1 MKHPMMQVTISSANT
16 AKRVGEALVLGV
28 VLSVLP
34 AVLPTMLHAQATV
47 RTAPARI
54 RTVNIPAGGRCSE
67 LTSSPTMLLQAPEGR
82 ALLRLKRELEN
93 AAVVIG
99 QRADSNR
106 SVEIRRISQAQ
117 RGVDSLLQ
125 IVVRYKHP
133 DGSDGEAITIRR
145 GDSIPRMIGGRRVT
159 PGVALFETMEGSLR
173 AVAPMMDSALRLIG
187 PEIEVAIRSMQPKVA
202 AFSDAARMHLP
213 TRVSTP
219 SGWLGMHLS
228 ESKITIMSDEGALT
242 NYCDY
247 PVIEAVDAG
256 SPAEQSGLNSGDTV
270 VAYNGRDVL
279 KSAVNYAELLV
290 PGQVLRMRVQHA
302 TKSRDVSV
310 TVAPRPQGERTTDR
324 NMVFVRTPCAPGMVC
339 ERSPGPFTFV
349 TPTPPPM
356 PAPRVAIEVMDG
368 SSMAVLA
375 GAQLSII
382 DDEFAQ
388 GIGVDG
394 PGALV
399 LRAPTGTRAA
409 EAGLRA
415 GDVIRLVNGQP
426 VREMATL
433 RRAFSANGSRDV
445 KLTVSSRGTPSRVVI
460 VKW

>member
-1 MKHPMMQVTISSANT
+1 MRPISLTPRGVIAALASAGMALGSAGAQQTRTRGATVTSSA
-16 AKRVGEALVLGV
+16 
-28 VLSVLP
+28 SS
-34 AVLPTMLHAQATV
+34 
-47 RTAPARI
+47 
-54 RTVNIPAGGRCSE
+54 RCAE
-67 LTSSPTMLLQAPEGR
+67 LTSSPTRLTDGPEGR

-99 QRADSNR
+99 QRSDSNR
-106 SVEIRRISQAQ
+106 SMEIRRISQAQ
-117 RGVDSLLQ
+117 RGVDSLMQ
-125 IVVRYKHP
+125 IVVRYKNP
-133 DGSDGEAITIRR
+133 DGSEGESIMIRR
-145 GDSIPRMIGGRRVT
+145 GDSIPRMINGRRIT
-159 PGVALFETMEGSLR
+159 PGVLLFETMEGSLR
-173 AVAPMMDSALRLIG
+173 AVAPMMDSAMRLIG
-187 PEIEVAIRSMQPKVA
+187 GIEVAIRSMQPQVA
-202 AFSDAARMHLP
+202 AFSDAARMRLSMG
-213 TRVSTP
+213 VSTP

-256 SPAEQSGLNSGDTV
+256 SPAEKSGLNSGDTV

-279 KSAVNYAELLV
+279 RSAVNYSELLV
-290 PGQVLRMRVQHA
+290 PGQVLRMRVRRA
-302 TKSRDVSV
+302 TRSREVSV
-310 TVAPRPQGERTTDR
+310 TVAPRPPGERTADR
-324 NMVFVRTPCAPGMVC
+324 NAVFIRTSCAPGMVC
-339 ERSPGPFTFV
+339 ERSPGQFTL
-349 TPTPPPM
+349 TAPTPPPIPAST
-356 PAPRVAIEVMDG
+356 PAPRVAIEMMDG

-399 LRAPTGTRAA
+399 LRAPAGTPAA

-415 GDVIRLVNGQP
+415 GDVIRRVNGRP
-426 VREMATL
+426 VREMAPL
-433 RRAFSANGSRDV
+433 RRALSANGSRDV
-445 KLTVSSRGTPSRVVI
+445 KLTVSSRGVPSRVVV

>member
-1 MKHPMMQVTISSANT
+1 MTHPMMQVTTRRANHAT
-16 AKRVGEALVLGV
+16 RIRDALVLGV
-28 VLSVLP
+28 VL
-34 AVLPTMLHAQATV
+34 AVLHAVRPTLLHAQATGRSAQARM
-47 RTAPARI
+47 RTA
-54 RTVNIPAGGRCSE
+54 NIPSGGRCSE
-67 LTSSPTMLLQAPEGR
+67 MTSSPTMLLQAPEGR
-82 ALLRLKRELEN
+82 ALLRLKSELN
-93 AAVVIG
+93 DAAGVIA

-106 SVEIRRISQAQ
+106 SVDIQRITRVQ
-117 RGVDSLLQ
+117 RGVDSLMR
-125 IVVRYKHP
+125 IVVRYKKA
-133 DGSDGEAITIRR
+133 DGTDGETITLRR
-145 GDSIPRMIGGRRVT
+145 TDSMPRIVDGHLLQPRE
-159 PGVALFETMEGSLR
+159 LFFTMEQSIR
-173 AVAPMMDSALRLIG
+173 AAAPSIDSAFHMVAPQ
-187 PEIEVAIRSMQPKVA
+187 IEAAIRSLQPQVA
-202 AFSDAARMHLP
+202 AFSDAARMRLP
-213 TRVSTP
+213 MRMSSP

-256 SPAEQSGLNSGDTV
+256 SPAEKAGLNAGDTV

-290 PGQVLRMRVQHA
+290 PGQVLRMRVKHA
-302 TKSRDVSV
+302 TKSRDVAV
-310 TVAPRPQGERTTDR
+310 TVAPRPQGERTAER

-339 ERSPGPFTFV
+339 DRSPGQFTFT
-349 TPTPPPM
+349 TPAPPPM
-356 PAPRVAIEVMDG
+356 APPPGAMDMMAA

-375 GAQLSII
+375 GAQLSMI
-382 DDEFAQ
+382 DEEFAQ

-399 LRAPTGTRAA
+399 LRAPTGTPAA

-415 GDVIRLVNGQP
+415 GDVIRWVNGQP
-426 VREMATL
+426 VREMAAL

-445 KLTVSSRGTPSRVVI
+445 KLTVSSRGTPSRVVV